1 MKKSINKSILD
12 SLKVFAMAS
21 ILSISTMYAYAAW
34 TNPPASPPSGNT
46 PTPLNVG
53 AVDQTKAGSIR
64 STSGLITDGNL
75 WVSGNSALWGDVGV
89 AGNLVVNT
97 GKGITLGGVKRTT
110 WPDGG
115 GAIDVVTAQGNLVTN
130 DNPGEVAASTATCP
144 AGKQVIGGGYAFQ
157 STSCGDPQRRFQRT
171 SQPVGD
177 NQWMVIVECSTVRA
191 IARCI

>member
-64 STSGLITDGNL
+64 STSGLITDGGL
-75 WVSGNSALWGDVGV
+75 WVTGGALIGGNTGIGGELTVT
-89 AGNLVVNT
+89 N
-97 GKGITLGGVKRTT
+97 GKGITLGGVRRTT

-115 GAIDVVTAQGNLVTN
+115 GATDVVTVQGNLVTN

-144 AGKQVIGGGYAFQ
+144 AGKQVVGGGYAFGGNA
-157 STSCGDPQRRFQRT
+157 CGDSQRRFQRA

-177 NQWMVIVECSTVRA
+177 TQWMVIVECSTVRA